1 MTNRI
6 LMIDRYI
13 LEIVFEHEYASFVDE
28 FDMCEDLV
36 IRSSMENEAEDIYLS
51 GMR

>member
-51 GMR
+51 RMR